1 MSTPKRKWVR
11 CEFKSPLQFDMLDVA
26 NSLLRGGR
34 IDGLHVD
41 WLNGTLEISL
51 TLVRQLPKERYQE
64 GGVSVR
70 AFYFEGKETLSVDSL
85 VRGEFDEI
93 LQKGWIEHQVEA

>member
-1 MSTPKRKWVR
+1 MGTKERKWVR
-11 CEFKSPLQFDMLDVA
+11 CELKSPLQFDMLDVA

-51 TLVRQLPKERYQE
+51 TLVQQLPRERYKE

-70 AFYFEGKETLSVDSL
+70 AFYFEGKETLSVDFL
-85 VRGEFDEI
+85 VRGEFDVI
-93 LQKGWIEHQVEA
+93 LQKGWIEHQVED